1 MSNSGLLGIVNF
13 ALGDSFI
20 LLAFF
25 LIESSLKSSPEN
37 FLGIIIGVVL
47 GILGIVLAV
56 VGLISMI
63 RTQNQKAHPKNDSG
77 Y

>member
-1 MSNSGLLGIVNF
+1 MNNSGLWGIINF

-20 LLAFF
+20 LVAFI

-37 FLGIIIGVVL
+37 FLGLIIGIL
-47 GILGIVLAV
+47 LAILGIVLAV
-56 VGLISMI
+56 IGLISII
-63 RTQNQKAHPKNDSG
+63 RVQNQKAHVKNDSG

>member
-1 MSNSGLLGIVNF
+1 MSNSGLWGIINF

-20 LLAFF
+20 LISFV

-37 FLGIIIGVVL
+37 FLGLIIGILLAVV
-47 GILGIVLAV
+47 GIVLAV
-56 VGLISMI
+56 LGLISII
-63 RTQNQKAHPKNDSG
+63 RARNQKAHVKNDSG